1 MINYKKWLESMMSTP
16 AGKQIFEKHKEL
28 YGKYPP
34 FLLDITEKEQ
44 WDEIKQLIRD
54 AEK

>member
-1 MINYKKWLESMMSTP
+1 MINYKKWCDDMMSTP
-16 AGKQIFEKHKEL
+16 AGKQIFEKYKEL

-44 WDEIKQLIRD
+44 WNEIKQLIRD

>member
-1 MINYKKWLESMMSTP
+1 MIDYKKWLESMMSTP
-16 AGKQIFEKHKEL
+16 EGERIFKRYKEL

-34 FLLDITEKEQ
+34 FLLDATEKEQ
-44 WDEIKQLIRD
+44 WDEINRLIKD

>member
-1 MINYKKWLESMMSTP
+1 MIDYKKWLESMMST
-16 AGKQIFEKHKEL
+16 ADGKRIFEKYKEL

-44 WDEIKQLIRD
+44 WNEIKQLIRD
-54 AEK
+54 AKK